1 MITKRPARKRR
12 APRAMPAAPRGS
24 WPMLS
29 TRRVLVA
36 TDGSD
41 AARAA
46 LQFARSMEERG
57 AWSPEVL
64 TVLEPVPVSVAEV
77 AFAAPSLEYQN
88 LVTESA
94 LKRIMRQLRRYG
106 SGEWKLDTRFGSPA
120 SSILDAATEH
130 DAEMIVLGLGRH
142 GRLARLFGAET
153 AARVAR
159 RSSTVVLAVDPGAEL
174 FRTAVVAIDFG
185 ASSLRAAQEALHLL
199 TPPARLHLVHVR
211 WAFEGE
217 TMREPTWERTYAEG
231 VAVEFDR
238 LVTALGR
245 HPGLRVTHEFRL
257 GNVTASVLDVA
268 KEAGADLIAAG
279 SHNQNVVDRLLIGS
293 TPSHLLRAAPCSV
306 LIAPPREAAG

>member
-1 MITKRPARKRR
+1 MITKRPSRKRS
-12 APRAMPAAPRGS
+12 APRIVPATARGS

-77 AFAAPSLEYQN
+77 AFAAPSPEYQN

-94 LKRIMRQLRRYG
+94 LKRIMGQMRRYG
-106 SGEWKLDTRFGSPA
+106 RGDWKLDTRFGSAA

-130 DAEMIVLGLGRH
+130 DAEVIVLGLGRH

-159 RSSTVVLAVDPGAEL
+159 RSRAVVLAVTPGAER

-185 ASSLRAAQEALHLL
+185 SSSIRAAREALHLL
-199 TPPARLHLVHVR
+199 TPPAR
-211 WAFEGE
+211 
-217 TMREPTWERTYAEG
+217 
-231 VAVEFDR
+231 
-238 LVTALGR
+238 
-245 HPGLRVTHEFRL
+245 
-257 GNVTASVLDVA
+257 
-268 KEAGADLIAAG
+268 
-279 SHNQNVVDRLLIGS
+279 
-293 TPSHLLRAAPCSV
+293 
-306 LIAPPREAAG
+306 